1 MNHGAQLGLLLIQG
15 ATQLQAFKISCQPM
29 TQGGRGIP
37 QLQVALR
44 VPLLRSDKIGAQGS
58 KDQFPIA

>member
-1 MNHGAQLGLLLIQG
+1 MHHGAQLGLLLIQG

-29 TQGGRGIP
+29 TEGGRCIP
-37 QLQVALR
+37 QLLVALR
-44 VPLLRSDKIGAQGS
+44 VPLLRRDKIGAQGS